1 MKRFKTIS
9 TTFIVVIAV
18 IFSCNVYYLVTLYNS
33 IRANVERE
41 VMTAIADADI
51 DDLMFRAGR
60 AQALASNVQMQ
71 EDVEEKQAP
80 RKAEATT
87 YRDENGQLI
96 SVRTEADGTVIEERA
111 MLSENSS
118 YSNQMVDAM
127 SRQFHA
133 IMDKYIP
140 YDMAVMDSVL
150 YNQLSNRFIYPDFL
164 CVEVVNSNDSVICG
178 NPKLNGELGLDSF
191 SFNINPDEGIYYKAY
206 MTPLTRHILSR
217 MLGVIV
223 TVFLLMIAFSLAFW
237 YLFRTVSR
245 LRTIEEMKDDFVSN
259 MTHELKTPIAIAY
272 SANDALL
279 NYDTTNDPDKKTK
292 YLTIAN
298 KQLKRLGE
306 LVENILAMSMERRK
320 AMKLRPED
328 IPLRE
333 FVEEIAAAQRMR
345 GDKDITINVNVAD
358 NIVVEA
364 DTTHLANVLNNLIDN
379 AIKYSCDA
387 SGKPITGESVE
398 ISISGNNNELSVRDN
413 GIGIPSKSIPYLF
426 NKFYRVPHGN
436 RQDVRGYG
444 IGLYYVKSI
453 LDKMGWDIEV
463 KSTEGEG
470 SVFTIKFSKDEQ

>member
-18 IFSCNVYYLVTLYNS
+18 IFSCNVYYLVSLYNS
-33 IRANVERE
+33 IRSNVERD
-41 VMTAIADADI
+41 VMTALADADI
-51 DDLMFRAGR
+51 DDLMYRAGR

-71 EDVEEKQAP
+71 EDIEEYNAP
-80 RKAEATT
+80 RKAEAST
-87 YRDENGQLI
+87 YKDENGQLI

-140 YDMAVMDSVL
+140 YDMEVMDSVL

-178 NPKLNGELGLDSF
+178 NPKFNGESGLDSF

-206 MTPLTRHILSR
+206 MTPLTRHILSQ
-217 MLGVIV
+217 MFGIII
-223 TVFLLMIAFSLAFW
+223 TVFLLMVAFSLAFW

-279 NYDTTNDPDKKTK
+279 NYDTSNDPDKKTK

-379 AIKYSCDA
+379 AIKYSD
-387 SGKPITGESVE
+387 ESVE
-398 ISISGNNNELSVRDN
+398 ISISGDNNELSVRDN

-444 IGLYYVKSI
+444 IGLYYVKCI
-453 LDKMGWDIEV
+453 LDKMGWDIKV
-463 KSTEGEG
+463 NSVEGKG
-470 SVFTIKFSKDEQ
+470 SIFTIKFSKDEQ

>member
-9 TTFIVVIAV
+9 ATFIVVIAV
-18 IFSCNVYYLVTLYNS
+18 IFGCNVYYLVSLYNS
-33 IRANVERE
+33 IRSNVERD
-41 VMTAIADADI
+41 VMTALADADI
-51 DDLMFRAGR
+51 DDLMYRAGR

-71 EDVEEKQAP
+71 EEVEEKQAP

-133 IMDKYIP
+133 VMDKYIP
-140 YDMAVMDSVL
+140 LDMAVMDSVL

-178 NPKLNGELGLDSF
+178 NPKLNGESGLDSF

-206 MTPLTRHILSR
+206 MTPLTRHILSQ
-217 MLGVIV
+217 MFGIII

-279 NYDTTNDPDKKTK
+279 NYDTSNDPDKKTK

-320 AMKLRPED
+320 TMKLRPED
-328 IPLRE
+328 IQLRE
-333 FVEEIAAAQRMR
+333 ITEEIAAAQRMR

-364 DTTHLANVLNNLIDN
+364 DKTHLANVLNNLIDN
-379 AIKYSCDA
+379 AIKYSDDC
-387 SGKPITGESVE
+387 VE
-398 ISISGNNNELSVRDN
+398 ISISGDNNEVSVRDN

-453 LDKMGWDIEV
+453 LDKMGWGIKV
-463 KSTEGEG
+463 NSVEGKG

>member
-9 TTFIVVIAV
+9 TTFIVVIAA
-18 IFSCNVYYLVTLYNS
+18 IFTCNVYYLVSLYNS
-33 IRANVERE
+33 IRSNVERD
-41 VMTAIADADI
+41 VMTALADADI
-51 DDLMFRAGR
+51 DDLMYRAGR

-71 EDVEEKQAP
+71 EDIEEYNAP
-80 RKAEATT
+80 RKAEAST
-87 YRDENGQLI
+87 YKDENGQLI

-140 YDMAVMDSVL
+140 YDMEVMDSVL

-178 NPKLNGELGLDSF
+178 NPKLNGESGLDSF

-206 MTPLTRHILSR
+206 MTPLTRHILSQ
-217 MLGVIV
+217 MFGIIITL
-223 TVFLLMIAFSLAFW
+223 FLLMVAFSMAFW

-320 AMKLRPED
+320 TMKLRPED
-328 IPLRE
+328 IQLRE

-345 GDKDITINVNVAD
+345 GDKDITINVNIPE
-358 NIVVEA
+358 NTTIEA
-364 DTTHLANVLNNLIDN
+364 DRAHLANVLNNLIDN
-379 AIKYSCDA
+379 AIKYSRD
-387 SGKPITGESVE
+387 SVE
-398 ISISGNNNELSVRDN
+398 ITVTGDSHDLSVRDN

-453 LDKMGWDIEV
+453 LDKMGWDIEA

>member
-9 TTFIVVIAV
+9 ATFIIVIAV
-18 IFSCNVYYLVTLYNS
+18 IFGCNVYYLVSLYNS
-33 IRANVERE
+33 IRSNVERD
-41 VMTAIADADI
+41 VMTALADADI
-51 DDLMFRAGR
+51 DDLMYRAGR

-71 EDVEEKQAP
+71 EEVEEKQAP

-140 YDMAVMDSVL
+140 YDMEVMDSVL

-178 NPKLNGELGLDSF
+178 NPKFNGESGLDSF

-206 MTPLTRHILSR
+206 MTPLTRHILSQ
-217 MLGVIV
+217 MFGIII
-223 TVFLLMIAFSLAFW
+223 TVFLLMVAFSLAFW

-279 NYDTTNDPDKKTK
+279 NYDTSNDPDKKTK

-320 AMKLRPED
+320 TMKLRPED

-379 AIKYSCDA
+379 AIKYSD
-387 SGKPITGESVE
+387 ESVE
-398 ISISGNNNELSVRDN
+398 ISISCDNNELSVRDN

-436 RQDVRGYG
+436 QQDVRGYG

-453 LDKMGWDIEV
+453 LDKMGWVIEV
-463 KSTEGEG
+463 KSTEGKG
-470 SVFTIKFSKDEQ
+470 SVFIIKFNKDEQ

>member
-18 IFSCNVYYLVTLYNS
+18 IFGCNVYYLISLYNS
-33 IRANVERE
+33 IRANVERD
-41 VMTAIADADI
+41 VMTALADADI

-60 AQALASNVQMQ
+60 AQGLSSNVQIQ
-71 EDVEEKQAP
+71 EDIEEYNAP
-80 RKAEATT
+80 RKKAEAST
-87 YRDENGQLI
+87 YQDENGQLI
-96 SVRTEADGTVIEERA
+96 SVRTEADGTVVEKRA
-111 MLSENSS
+111 KLSDNSS

-127 SRQFHA
+127 SKQFHA
-133 IMDKYIP
+133 IMDEYIP

-150 YNQLSNRFIYPDFL
+150 LDQLSHRFIYPDFL
-164 CVEVVNSNDSVICG
+164 CVEVVNSNDSVICD
-178 NPKLNGELGLDSF
+178 NPKFKGESGLDSF
-191 SFNINPDEGIYYKAY
+191 RFNINPDEGIYYKAY
-206 MTPLTRHILSR
+206 MTPLTRHILSQ
-217 MLGVIV
+217 MLGIIV
-223 TVFLLMIAFSLAFW
+223 TIFLLMIAFSLAFW

-279 NYDTTNDPDKKTK
+279 NYDTANDPQKKVT
-292 YLTIAN
+292 YLNIAN

-320 AMKLRPED
+320 TMKLKPEE
-328 IPLRE
+328 IQLHT

-345 GDKDITINVNVAD
+345 SEKNISINVNID
-358 NIVVEA
+358 NGIMVEA
-364 DTTHLANVLNNLIDN
+364 DRTHLANVLNNLIDN
-379 AIKYSCDA
+379 AIKYSGD
-387 SGKPITGESVE
+387 SVE
-398 ISISGNNNELSVRDN
+398 ITIMGDNKNLSVNDN

-453 LDKMGWDIEV
+453 LDKMGWAIEV

>member
-9 TTFIVVIAV
+9 TTFIVAIAV
-18 IFSCNVYYLVTLYNS
+18 IFSCNVYYLISLYNS
-33 IRANVERE
+33 IRTDVERD
-41 VMTAIADADI
+41 VMTALADADI
-51 DDLMFRAGR
+51 DDLMYRAGR

-71 EDVEEKQAP
+71 EDIEEYNAP
-80 RKAEATT
+80 RKAEAST
-87 YRDENGQLI
+87 YKDENGQLI

-140 YDMAVMDSVL
+140 YDMEVMDSVL
-150 YNQLSNRFIYPDFL
+150 YKQLSNRFIYPDFL

-206 MTPLTRHILSR
+206 MTPLTSHILSQ
-217 MLGVIV
+217 MFGIII

-320 AMKLRPED
+320 TMKLRPEA
-328 IPLRE
+328 IQLRE
-333 FVEEIAAAQRMR
+333 FVEEIATAQRMR

-364 DTTHLANVLNNLIDN
+364 DRTHLANVLNNLIDN
-379 AIKYSCDA
+379 AIKYSD
-387 SGKPITGESVE
+387 ESVE
-398 ISISGNNNELSVRDN
+398 ISISGDNNELSVTDN
-413 GIGIPSKSIPYLF
+413 GIGIPSKSIPFLF

-463 KSTEGEG
+463 KSSVGEG
-470 SVFTIKFSKDEQ
+470 SAFTIKFSKDEQ

>member
-9 TTFIVVIAV
+9 TTFIVAIAV
-18 IFSCNVYYLVTLYNS
+18 IFSCNVYYLISLYNS
-33 IRANVERE
+33 IRTDVERD
-41 VMTAIADADI
+41 VMTALADADI
-51 DDLMFRAGR
+51 DDLMYRAGR

-71 EDVEEKQAP
+71 EDIEEYNAP
-80 RKAEATT
+80 RKAEAST
-87 YRDENGQLI
+87 YKDENGQLI

-140 YDMAVMDSVL
+140 YDMEVMDSVL
-150 YNQLSNRFIYPDFL
+150 YKQLSNRFIYPDFL

-206 MTPLTRHILSR
+206 MTPLTSHILSQ
-217 MLGVIV
+217 MFGIII
-223 TVFLLMIAFSLAFW
+223 TVFLLMVAFSLAFW

-279 NYDTTNDPDKKTK
+279 NYDTSNDPDKKTK

-320 AMKLRPED
+320 TMKLRPED
-328 IPLRE
+328 IQLRE

-345 GDKDITINVNVAD
+345 GDKDITINVNIPE
-358 NIVVEA
+358 NTTIEA
-364 DTTHLANVLNNLIDN
+364 DRAHLANVLNNLIDN
-379 AIKYSCDA
+379 AIKYSRD
-387 SGKPITGESVE
+387 SVE
-398 ISISGNNNELSVRDN
+398 ITITGDSHDLSVRDN

-453 LDKMGWDIEV
+453 LDKMGWDIEA

>member
-9 TTFIVVIAV
+9 ATFIIVIAV
-18 IFSCNVYYLVTLYNS
+18 IFGCNVYYLVSLYNS
-33 IRANVERE
+33 IRSNVERD
-41 VMTAIADADI
+41 VMTALADADI
-51 DDLMFRAGR
+51 DDLMYRAGR

-71 EDVEEKQAP
+71 EEVEEKQAP

-150 YNQLSNRFIYPDFL
+150 YNQLSNRFIYPEFL

-191 SFNINPDEGIYYKAY
+191 SFNINSDEGIYYKAY
-206 MTPLTRHILSR
+206 MTPLTRHILSQ
-217 MLGVIV
+217 MFGIII

-279 NYDTTNDPDKKTK
+279 NYDTSNDPDKKTK

-345 GDKDITINVNVAD
+345 GDKNITINVNVAD
-358 NIVVEA
+358 NIIVEA
-364 DTTHLANVLNNLIDN
+364 DRTHLANVLNNLIDN
-379 AIKYSCDA
+379 AIKYSD
-387 SGKPITGESVE
+387 ESVE
-398 ISISGNNNELSVRDN
+398 ITITGNDKDLSVKDN

-453 LDKMGWDIEV
+453 LDKMGWSIEV
-463 KSTEGEG
+463 KSTEGKS
-470 SVFTIKFSKDEQ
+470 SVFTIKFNKNEQ

>member
-18 IFSCNVYYLVTLYNS
+18 IFSCNVYYLVSLYNS
-33 IRANVERE
+33 IRSNVERD
-41 VMTAIADADI
+41 VMTALADADI

-71 EDVEEKQAP
+71 EEVEEKQAP

-111 MLSENSS
+111 MLSENAS

-133 IMDKYIP
+133 IMDRYIP
-140 YDMAVMDSVL
+140 YDMEVMDSVL

-178 NPKLNGELGLDSF
+178 NPKFNGESGLDSF

-206 MTPLTRHILSR
+206 MTPLTRHILSQ
-217 MLGVIV
+217 MFGIII
-223 TVFLLMIAFSLAFW
+223 TVFLLMVAFSLAFW

-320 AMKLRPED
+320 TMKLRPED
-328 IPLRE
+328 IQLRE

-345 GDKDITINVNVAD
+345 GDKDITINVNIPE
-358 NIVVEA
+358 NTTIEA
-364 DTTHLANVLNNLIDN
+364 DRAHLANVLNNLIDN
-379 AIKYSCDA
+379 AIKYSRD
-387 SGKPITGESVE
+387 SVE
-398 ISISGNNNELSVRDN
+398 ITVTGDSHDLSVRDN

-436 RQDVRGYG
+436 QQDVRGYG

-453 LDKMGWDIEV
+453 LDKMGWVIEV
-463 KSTEGEG
+463 KSTEGKG
-470 SVFTIKFSKDEQ
+470 SVFIIKFNKDEQ

>member
-18 IFSCNVYYLVTLYNS
+18 IFSCNVYYLISLYNS
-33 IRANVERE
+33 IRTDVERD
-41 VMTAIADADI
+41 VMTALADADI
-51 DDLMFRAGR
+51 DDLMYRAGR

-71 EDVEEKQAP
+71 EDIEEYNAP
-80 RKAEATT
+80 RKAEAST
-87 YRDENGQLI
+87 YKDENGQLI

-140 YDMAVMDSVL
+140 YDMEVMDSVL

-178 NPKLNGELGLDSF
+178 NPKFHGESGLDSF

-206 MTPLTRHILSR
+206 MTPLTRHILSQ
-217 MLGVIV
+217 MFGIII
-223 TVFLLMIAFSLAFW
+223 TVFLLMVAFSLAFW

-320 AMKLRPED
+320 TMKLRPED
-328 IPLRE
+328 IQLRE

-345 GDKDITINVNVAD
+345 GDKDITINVDMPENTT
-358 NIVVEA
+358 IEA
-364 DTTHLANVLNNLIDN
+364 DRAHLANVLNNLIDN
-379 AIKYSCDA
+379 AIKYSGD
-387 SGKPITGESVE
+387 SVE
-398 ISISGNNNELSVRDN
+398 ITITGDSHDLSVRDN

-453 LDKMGWDIEV
+453 LDKMGWDIEA

>member
-9 TTFIVVIAV
+9 ATFIIVIAV
-18 IFSCNVYYLVTLYNS
+18 IFICNVYYLVSLYNS
-33 IRANVERE
+33 IRSNVERD
-41 VMTAIADADI
+41 VMTALADADI
-51 DDLMFRAGR
+51 DDLMYRAGR

-71 EDVEEKQAP
+71 EEVEEKQAP

-127 SRQFHA
+127 SRQFHK

-140 YDMAVMDSVL
+140 LDMAVMDSVL
-150 YNQLSNRFIYPDFL
+150 YNQLSNRFIYPEFL

-191 SFNINPDEGIYYKAY
+191 SFNINSDEGIYYKAY
-206 MTPLTRHILSR
+206 MTPLTRHILSQ
-217 MLGVIV
+217 MFGIII

-279 NYDTTNDPDKKTK
+279 NYDTSNDPDKKTK

-320 AMKLRPED
+320 AMKFRPED

-345 GDKDITINVNVAD
+345 GDKNITINVNVAD
-358 NIVVEA
+358 NIIVEA
-364 DTTHLANVLNNLIDN
+364 DRTHLANVLNNLIDN
-379 AIKYSCDA
+379 AIKYSDD
-387 SGKPITGESVE
+387 SVE
-398 ISISGNNNELSVRDN
+398 ITITGNDKDLSVKDN

-453 LDKMGWDIEV
+453 LDKMGWAIEV
-463 KSTEGEG
+463 KSTEGKG
-470 SVFTIKFSKDEQ
+470 SVFIIKFNKDEQ

>member
-18 IFSCNVYYLVTLYNS
+18 IFSCNVYYLISLYNS
-33 IRANVERE
+33 IRTDVERD
-41 VMTAIADADI
+41 VMTALADADI
-51 DDLMFRAGR
+51 DDLMYRAGR

-71 EDVEEKQAP
+71 EDIEEYNAP
-80 RKAEATT
+80 RKAEAST
-87 YRDENGQLI
+87 YKDENGQLI

-140 YDMAVMDSVL
+140 YDMEVMDSVL

-178 NPKLNGELGLDSF
+178 NPKFNGESGLDSF

-206 MTPLTRHILSR
+206 MTPLTRHILSQ
-217 MLGVIV
+217 MFGIII
-223 TVFLLMIAFSLAFW
+223 TVFLLMVAFSLAFW

-298 KQLKRLGE
+298 KQLRRLGE

-320 AMKLRPED
+320 TMKLRPED
-328 IPLRE
+328 LQLRE

-345 GDKDITINVNVAD
+345 GDKDITINVNIPE
-358 NIVVEA
+358 NTTIEA
-364 DTTHLANVLNNLIDN
+364 DRAHLANVLNNLIDN
-379 AIKYSCDA
+379 AIKYSRD
-387 SGKPITGESVE
+387 SVE
-398 ISISGNNNELSVRDN
+398 ITVTGDSHDLSVRDN

-453 LDKMGWDIEV
+453 LDKMGWDIEA

>member
-18 IFSCNVYYLVTLYNS
+18 IFGCNVYYLVSLYNS
-33 IRANVERE
+33 IRSNVERD
-41 VMTAIADADI
+41 VMTALADADI
-51 DDLMFRAGR
+51 DDLMYRAGR

-71 EDVEEKQAP
+71 EEVEEKQAP
-80 RKAEATT
+80 RKAEAST
-87 YRDENGQLI
+87 YKDENGQLI

-133 IMDKYIP
+133 VMDKYIP
-140 YDMAVMDSVL
+140 LDMAVMDSVL

-178 NPKLNGELGLDSF
+178 NPKLNGESGLDSF

-206 MTPLTRHILSR
+206 MTSLTRHILSQ
-217 MLGVIV
+217 MFGIVI

-279 NYDTTNDPDKKTK
+279 NYDTSNDPDKKTK

-320 AMKLRPED
+320 TMKLRPED
-328 IPLRE
+328 IQLRE

-345 GDKDITINVNVAD
+345 GDKDITINVNIPE
-358 NIVVEA
+358 NTTIEA
-364 DTTHLANVLNNLIDN
+364 DRAHLANVLNNLVDN
-379 AIKYSCDA
+379 AIKYSGD
-387 SGKPITGESVE
+387 SVE
-398 ISISGNNNELSVRDN
+398 ITVTGDSHDLSVRDN

-453 LDKMGWDIEV
+453 LDKMGWGIKV
-463 KSTEGEG
+463 NSVEGKG

>member
-18 IFSCNVYYLVTLYNS
+18 IFSCNVYYLVSLYNS
-33 IRANVERE
+33 IRSNVERD
-41 VMTAIADADI
+41 VMTALADADI
-51 DDLMFRAGR
+51 DDLMYRAGR

-71 EDVEEKQAP
+71 EEVEEKQAP

-133 IMDKYIP
+133 IMDRYIP
-140 YDMAVMDSVL
+140 YDMEVMDSVL

-178 NPKLNGELGLDSF
+178 NPKFNGESGLDSF

-206 MTPLTRHILSR
+206 MTPLTRHILSQ
-217 MLGVIV
+217 MFGIII
-223 TVFLLMIAFSLAFW
+223 TVFLLMVAFSLAFW

-279 NYDTTNDPDKKTK
+279 NYDTSNDPDKKTK

-320 AMKLRPED
+320 TMKLRPED

-379 AIKYSCDA
+379 AIKYSD
-387 SGKPITGESVE
+387 ESVE
-398 ISISGNNNELSVRDN
+398 ISISCDNNELSVRDN

-436 RQDVRGYG
+436 QQDVRGYG

-453 LDKMGWDIEV
+453 LDKMGWVIEV
-463 KSTEGEG
+463 KSTEGKG
-470 SVFTIKFSKDEQ
+470 SVFIIKFNKDEQ

>member
-9 TTFIVVIAV
+9 ATFIIVIAV
-18 IFSCNVYYLVTLYNS
+18 IFGCNVYYLVSLYNS
-33 IRANVERE
+33 IRSNVERD
-41 VMTAIADADI
+41 VMTALADADI
-51 DDLMFRAGR
+51 DDLMYRAGR

-71 EDVEEKQAP
+71 EEVEEKQAP

-150 YNQLSNRFIYPDFL
+150 YNQLSNRFIYPEFL

-191 SFNINPDEGIYYKAY
+191 SFNINSDEGIYYKAY
-206 MTPLTRHILSR
+206 MTPLTRHILSQ
-217 MLGVIV
+217 MFGIII
-223 TVFLLMIAFSLAFW
+223 TVFLLMVAFSLAFW

-279 NYDTTNDPDKKTK
+279 NYDTSNDPDKKTK

-320 AMKLRPED
+320 TMKLRPED

-345 GDKDITINVNVAD
+345 GDKNITINVNVAD
-358 NIVVEA
+358 NIIVEA
-364 DTTHLANVLNNLIDN
+364 DRTHLANVLNNLIDN
-379 AIKYSCDA
+379 AIKYSD
-387 SGKPITGESVE
+387 ESVE
-398 ISISGNNNELSVRDN
+398 ITITGNDKDLSVKDN

-453 LDKMGWDIEV
+453 LDKMGWSIEV
-463 KSTEGEG
+463 KSTEGKS
-470 SVFTIKFSKDEQ
+470 SVFTIKFNKNEQ

>member
-9 TTFIVVIAV
+9 ATFIIVIAV
-18 IFSCNVYYLVTLYNS
+18 IFICNVYYLVSLYNS
-33 IRANVERE
+33 IRSNVERD
-41 VMTAIADADI
+41 VMTALADADI
-51 DDLMFRAGR
+51 DDLMYRAGR

-71 EDVEEKQAP
+71 EEVEEKQAP

-127 SRQFHA
+127 SRQFHK

-140 YDMAVMDSVL
+140 LDMAVMDSVL

-178 NPKLNGELGLDSF
+178 NPKLNGESGLDSF

-206 MTPLTRHILSR
+206 MTPLTRHILSQ
-217 MLGVIV
+217 MFGIII

-279 NYDTTNDPDKKTK
+279 NYDTSNDPDKKTK

-320 AMKLRPED
+320 TMKLRPED
-328 IPLRE
+328 IQLRE

-345 GDKDITINVNVAD
+345 GDKDITINVNIPE
-358 NIVVEA
+358 NTTIEA
-364 DTTHLANVLNNLIDN
+364 DRAHLANVLNNLIDN
-379 AIKYSCDA
+379 AIKYSRD
-387 SGKPITGESVE
+387 SVE
-398 ISISGNNNELSVRDN
+398 ITVTGDSHDLSVRDN

-453 LDKMGWDIEV
+453 LDKMGWDIDA

>member
-9 TTFIVVIAV
+9 ATFIIVIAV
-18 IFSCNVYYLVTLYNS
+18 IFSCNVYYLVSLYNS
-33 IRANVERE
+33 IRSNVERD
-41 VMTAIADADI
+41 VMTALADADI
-51 DDLMFRAGR
+51 DDLMYRAGR

-71 EDVEEKQAP
+71 EDIEEYNAP
-80 RKAEATT
+80 RKAEAST
-87 YRDENGQLI
+87 YKDENGQLI

-140 YDMAVMDSVL
+140 YDMEVMDSVL

-178 NPKLNGELGLDSF
+178 NPKFNGESGLDSF

-206 MTPLTRHILSR
+206 MTPLTRHILSQ
-217 MLGVIV
+217 MFGIII

-279 NYDTTNDPDKKTK
+279 NYDTSNDPDKKTK

-320 AMKLRPED
+320 TMKLRPED
-328 IPLRE
+328 IQLRE

-364 DTTHLANVLNNLIDN
+364 DKTHLANVLNNLIDN
-379 AIKYSCDA
+379 AIKYSD
-387 SGKPITGESVE
+387 ESVE
-398 ISISGNNNELSVRDN
+398 ISISGDNNELSVRDN

-453 LDKMGWDIEV
+453 LDKMGWDIEA

>member
-9 TTFIVVIAV
+9 ATFIIVIAV
-18 IFSCNVYYLVTLYNS
+18 IFGCNVYYLVSLYNS
-33 IRANVERE
+33 IRSNVERD
-41 VMTAIADADI
+41 VMTALADADI
-51 DDLMFRAGR
+51 DDLMYRAGR

-71 EDVEEKQAP
+71 EEVEEKQAP

-127 SRQFHA
+127 SRQFHK

-140 YDMAVMDSVL
+140 LDMAVMDSVL

-178 NPKLNGELGLDSF
+178 NPKLNGESGLDSF

-206 MTPLTRHILSR
+206 MTSLTRHILSQ
-217 MLGVIV
+217 MFGIVI

-279 NYDTTNDPDKKTK
+279 NYDTSNDPDKKTK

-364 DTTHLANVLNNLIDN
+364 DKTHLANVLNNLIDN
-379 AIKYSCDA
+379 AIKYSD
-387 SGKPITGESVE
+387 ESVE
-398 ISISGNNNELSVRDN
+398 ISISCDNNELSVRDN

-453 LDKMGWDIEV
+453 LDKMGWAIEV
-463 KSTEGEG
+463 KSTEGKG

>member
-1 MKRFKTIS
+1 
-9 TTFIVVIAV
+9 
-18 IFSCNVYYLVTLYNS
+18 
-33 IRANVERE
+33 
-41 VMTAIADADI
+41 MTALADADI
-51 DDLMFRAGR
+51 DDLMYRAGR

-71 EDVEEKQAP
+71 EDIEEYNAP
-80 RKAEATT
+80 RKAEAST
-87 YRDENGQLI
+87 YKDENGQLI

-133 IMDKYIP
+133 IMDRYIP
-140 YDMAVMDSVL
+140 YDMEVMDSVL

-178 NPKLNGELGLDSF
+178 NPKFNGESGLDSF

-206 MTPLTRHILSR
+206 MTPLTRHILSQ
-217 MLGVIV
+217 MFGIII
-223 TVFLLMIAFSLAFW
+223 TVFLLMVAFSLAFW

-320 AMKLRPED
+320 TMKLRPED
-328 IPLRE
+328 IQLRE
-333 FVEEIAAAQRMR
+333 FVEEIAAAQHMR
-345 GDKDITINVNVAD
+345 GDKDITINVNIPE
-358 NIVVEA
+358 NTTIEA
-364 DTTHLANVLNNLIDN
+364 DRAHLANVLNNLIDN
-379 AIKYSCDA
+379 AIKYSGD
-387 SGKPITGESVE
+387 SVE
-398 ISISGNNNELSVRDN
+398 ITVTGDSHDLSVRDN

-453 LDKMGWDIEV
+453 LDKMGWDIEA

-470 SVFTIKFSKDEQ
+470 SVFTIKFSNDEQ

>member
-18 IFSCNVYYLVTLYNS
+18 IFSCNVYYLVSLYNS
-33 IRANVERE
+33 IRSNVERD
-41 VMTAIADADI
+41 VMTALADADI
-51 DDLMFRAGR
+51 DDLMYRAGR

-71 EDVEEKQAP
+71 EDIEEYNAP
-80 RKAEATT
+80 RKAEAST
-87 YRDENGQLI
+87 YKDENGQLI

-140 YDMAVMDSVL
+140 YDMEVMDSVL

-178 NPKLNGELGLDSF
+178 NPKFNGESGLDSF

-206 MTPLTRHILSR
+206 MTPLTRHILSQ
-217 MLGVIV
+217 MFGIII
-223 TVFLLMIAFSLAFW
+223 TVFLLMVAFSLAFW

-298 KQLKRLGE
+298 KQLRRLGE

-320 AMKLRPED
+320 TMKLRPED
-328 IPLRE
+328 IQLRE

-345 GDKDITINVNVAD
+345 GDKDITINVNIPE
-358 NIVVEA
+358 NTTIEA
-364 DTTHLANVLNNLIDN
+364 DRAHLANVLNNLIDN
-379 AIKYSCDA
+379 AIKYSRD
-387 SGKPITGESVE
+387 SVE
-398 ISISGNNNELSVRDN
+398 ITVTGDSHDLSVRDN

-453 LDKMGWDIEV
+453 LDKMGWDIEA

-470 SVFTIKFSKDEQ
+470 SVFTIKYSKDEQ

>member
-18 IFSCNVYYLVTLYNS
+18 IFSCNVYYLISLYNS
-33 IRANVERE
+33 IRTDVERD
-41 VMTAIADADI
+41 VMTALADADI
-51 DDLMFRAGR
+51 DDLMYRAGR

-71 EDVEEKQAP
+71 EDIEEYNAP
-80 RKAEATT
+80 RKAEAST
-87 YRDENGQLI
+87 YKDENGQLI

-150 YNQLSNRFIYPDFL
+150 YNQLSNRFIYPEFL

-191 SFNINPDEGIYYKAY
+191 SFNINSDEGIYYKAY
-206 MTPLTRHILSR
+206 MTPLTRHILSQ
-217 MLGVIV
+217 MFGIII

-279 NYDTTNDPDKKTK
+279 NYDTSNDPDKKTK

-320 AMKLRPED
+320 TMKLRPED

-345 GDKDITINVNVAD
+345 GDKNITINVNVAD
-358 NIVVEA
+358 NIIVEA
-364 DTTHLANVLNNLIDN
+364 DRTHLANVLNNLIDN
-379 AIKYSCDA
+379 AIKYSD
-387 SGKPITGESVE
+387 ESVE
-398 ISISGNNNELSVRDN
+398 ITITGNDKDLSVKDN

-453 LDKMGWDIEV
+453 LDKMGWSIEV
-463 KSTEGEG
+463 KSTEGKS
-470 SVFTIKFSKDEQ
+470 SVFTIKFNKNEQ

>member
-18 IFSCNVYYLVTLYNS
+18 IFSCNVYYLISLYNS
-33 IRANVERE
+33 IRTDVERD
-41 VMTAIADADI
+41 VMTALADADI
-51 DDLMFRAGR
+51 DDLMYRAGR

-71 EDVEEKQAP
+71 KDIEEYNAP
-80 RKAEATT
+80 RKAEAST
-87 YRDENGQLI
+87 YKDENGQLI

-140 YDMAVMDSVL
+140 YDMEVMDSVL

-178 NPKLNGELGLDSF
+178 NPKFNGESGLDSF

-206 MTPLTRHILSR
+206 MTPLTRHILSQ
-217 MLGVIV
+217 MFGIIITL
-223 TVFLLMIAFSLAFW
+223 FLLMVAFSMAFW

-320 AMKLRPED
+320 TMKLRPED
-328 IPLRE
+328 IQLRE

-345 GDKDITINVNVAD
+345 GDKDITINVNIPE
-358 NIVVEA
+358 NTTIEA
-364 DTTHLANVLNNLIDN
+364 DRAHLANVLNNLIDN
-379 AIKYSCDA
+379 AIKYSRD
-387 SGKPITGESVE
+387 SVE
-398 ISISGNNNELSVRDN
+398 ITVTGDSHDLSVRDN

-453 LDKMGWDIEV
+453 LDKMGWDIEA

>member
-18 IFSCNVYYLVTLYNS
+18 IFSCNVYYLISLYNS
-33 IRANVERE
+33 IRTDVERD
-41 VMTAIADADI
+41 VMTALADADI
-51 DDLMFRAGR
+51 DDLMYRAGR

-71 EDVEEKQAP
+71 EDIEEYNAP
-80 RKAEATT
+80 RKAEAST
-87 YRDENGQLI
+87 YKDENGQLI

-133 IMDKYIP
+133 IMDRYIP
-140 YDMAVMDSVL
+140 YDMEVMDSVL

-178 NPKLNGELGLDSF
+178 NPKFNGESGLDSF

-206 MTPLTRHILSR
+206 MTPLTRHILSQ
-217 MLGVIV
+217 MFGIIITL
-223 TVFLLMIAFSLAFW
+223 FLLMVAFSMAFW

-320 AMKLRPED
+320 TMKLRPED
-328 IPLRE
+328 IQLRE

-345 GDKDITINVNVAD
+345 GDKDITINVNIPE
-358 NIVVEA
+358 NTTIEA
-364 DTTHLANVLNNLIDN
+364 DRAHLANVLNNLIDN
-379 AIKYSCDA
+379 AIKYSRD
-387 SGKPITGESVE
+387 SVE
-398 ISISGNNNELSVRDN
+398 ITVTGDSHDLSVRDN

-453 LDKMGWDIEV
+453 LDKMGWDIEA